1 MRTLEIR
8 LALWGMQQSAE
19 TNAWIKVQ
27 LYLAHASIMFGLS
40 YRCLGS
46 PTSRSRQSMSV
57 HLYWRLHGRASQGN
71 KPCNMI
77 HGSNSDHVRTSCH
90 FACVLPTI
98 VLQVGVTTKS
108 MYAVVVL
115 VLEFGSMGVSVLVC
129 VQLLLVGTRQRCEHR
144 S

>member
-1 MRTLEIR
+1 MQCSNGISMINSIQMVALTSTNHLYANLMNLPFVHFLIR
-8 LALWGMQQSAE
+8 LP
-19 TNAWIKVQ
+19 
-27 LYLAHASIMFGLS
+27 Y
-40 YRCLGS
+40 
-46 PTSRSRQSMSV
+46 
-57 HLYWRLHGRASQGN
+57 
-71 KPCNMI
+71 
-77 HGSNSDHVRTSCH
+77 H

-129 VQLLLVGTRQRCEHR
+129 VQLLLAGTRQRCEHR